1 MATRSTST
9 GKKKASKEVGFQLSP
24 RLQEMMAMAEQLAKS
39 KLVPMAYAS
48 NPAGIFAA
56 IQYGKE
62 LGLPAMTSLQNI
74 AVINGKPTLGTDM
87 FLALAHRHKEWRGY
101 EIEVS
106 TVEKAVVH
114 VYRYVAGIKK
124 IVKFTG
130 TFTMEEARKAGL
142 WRAGSPWEKWPK
154 RMLKHRA
161 TAFALRDGFSDVLAG
176 QYMPDEMDPD
186 GASMQEIQEAAAQ
199 DEMEASVLDER
210 GVPVETVKVIVDEA
224 PKKKTASK
232 RKIQ

>member
-1 MATRSTST
+1 MATRSTRST
-9 GKKKASKEVGFQLSP
+9 KAATSKEVGFQLSP
-24 RLQEMMAMAEQLAKS
+24 ALQVMMAMSEQLAKS

-106 TVEKAVVH
+106 TTEKAVVSVH
-114 VYRYVAGIKK
+114 RYVPGLHKT
-124 IVKFTG
+124 VKFTG
-130 TFTMEEARKAGL
+130 TFTMDEARKAGL
-142 WRAGSPWEKWPK
+142 CRAGSPWEKWPK

-199 DEMEASVLDER
+199 DKLEASVLDEQ
-210 GVPVETVKVIVDEA
+210 GVPVETVKVTVDGESGG
-224 PKKKTASK
+224 KKRTT